1 MTREGLG
8 FICQD
13 SRELLLVLGE
23 GPGLVG
29 HHGEVDALAGGRPD
43 EAGVG
48 GDGQDTEIVAG
59 GEYGERTVLDLS
71 CQSLS

>member
-8 FICQD
+8 FICKD

-48 GDGQDTEIVAG
+48 GDGEDAKTVSSS
-59 GEYGERTVLDLS
+59 EYGEGPVLDLA
-71 CQSLS
+71 